1 MIQHFQYR
9 SLYQNQQLPGWYL
22 NFYFQKKQMEG
33 IYHPDGSIEWTTPH
47 SFDANTENLIKKQIH
62 ELMLFHEYDN
72 R

>member
-1 MIQHFQYR
+1 M
-9 SLYQNQQLPGWYL
+9 

-62 ELMLFHEYDN
+62 ELMLFHVYDN